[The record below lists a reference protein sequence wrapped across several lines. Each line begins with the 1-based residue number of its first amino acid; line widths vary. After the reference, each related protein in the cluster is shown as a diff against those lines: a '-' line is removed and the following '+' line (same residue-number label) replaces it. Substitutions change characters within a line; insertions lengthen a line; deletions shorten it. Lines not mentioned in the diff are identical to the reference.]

1 MLFSF
6 ATNKKM
12 QHREASSEKIR
23 KKVAERER
31 KKESVCATQGHLTLW
46 VKKHEITEFRSVFF
60 KFRLYV
66 YTQVEELR
74 LLGSHRCRST
84 RGSGTQK
91 SISKK
96 WGRRML
102 LQQRRI
108 QVTFLKHG
116 IRSRA

>member
-1 MLFSF
+1 MLLGLQQTKDAAQKS
-6 ATNKKM
+6 K
-12 QHREASSEKIR
+12 QR
-23 KKVAERER
+23 KDKEESCRVRERER
-31 KKESVCATQGHLTLW
+31 VKKSVCATQGDLTLW
-46 VKKHEITEFRSVFF
+46 VKKHEVTEFRRIFF

-91 SISKK
+91 SVSKK

-102 LQQRRI
+102 LQQR
-108 QVTFLKHG
+108 
-116 IRSRA
+116 